1 MTQQMKYFYELTIS
15 SSPHIHSPQTTTT
28 IMRDVLIALIPA
40 LLGSVWFF
48 GFRVL
53 LVTLISMAACVLF
66 EWGWCRIMK
75 KPSHIY
81 DLSALVTGALLAFV
95 CPPTIPYW
103 CIVLG
108 DFFAIIVVKQ
118 LFGGIGKNFL
128 NPALAG
134 RAFMFSWPV
143 FMNTWV

>member
-66 EWGWCRIMK
+66 
-75 KPSHIY
+75 
-81 DLSALVTGALLAFV
+81 DLSEKLQCLQFGICPQALHPGSH
-95 CPPTIPYW
+95 P
-103 CIVLG
+103 
-108 DFFAIIVVKQ
+108 
-118 LFGGIGKNFL
+118 
-128 NPALAG
+128 
-134 RAFMFSWPV
+134 
-143 FMNTWV
+143 